1 MMTPLA
7 DCKQSSAGQRN
18 WDRQPCDSSIMPTPA
33 EIVAQSRANLMA
45 RDDDMLLRE
54 LVAASVDV
62 VLKAHRRSTAK
73 LEALPARERE
83 DAIASW
89 GAKHAWRHCSQPSIA
104 RLADVIAEFDRRD
117 QEDASEQEPQEE
129 IEVAPFDVELVG
141 AEGVSFTVSERGEL

>member
-1 MMTPLA
+1 MMA
-7 DCKQSSAGQRN
+7 N
-18 WDRQPCDSSIMPTPA
+18 WDGAQPCSQSKTSIMPTPA

-62 VLKAHRRSTAK
+62 VLKAHRCATTR
-73 LEALPARERE
+73 LEALPVKERE

-89 GAKHAWRHCSQPSIA
+89 GAKHAWRQCALPSIA

-129 IEVAPFDVELVG
+129 IDVAPFDIEFVG
-141 AEGVSFTVSERGEL
+141 AEGASLTVNERGEL

>member
-1 MMTPLA
+1 MITNWDGAQPCA
-7 DCKQSSAGQRN
+7 QSSA
-18 WDRQPCDSSIMPTPA
+18 SIMPTPA

-62 VLKAHRRSTAK
+62 VLKAHRCATTR
-73 LEALPARERE
+73 LEALPVKERE

-89 GAKHAWRHCSQPSIA
+89 GAKHAWRQCALPSIA

-129 IEVAPFDVELVG
+129 IDVAPFDIEFVG
-141 AEGVSFTVSERGEL
+141 AEGASLTVNERGEL

>member
-1 MMTPLA
+1 MIT
-7 DCKQSSAGQRN
+7 N
-18 WDRQPCDSSIMPTPA
+18 WDGAQPYAQSTASIMPTPA
-33 EIVAQSRANLMA
+33 EIVAQSRANLSA
-45 RDDDMLLRE
+45 YDDERLMRE

-62 VLKAHRRSTAK
+62 VLKVHRNASLK
-73 LEALPARERE
+73 LGRLPAKERE

-117 QEDASEQEPQEE
+117 QEGASDEEPQEE

-141 AEGVSFTVSERGEL
+141 AEGASLTVSERGEL